1 MVASARTLQA
11 SESPISI
18 GWFQKN
24 EKSIPT
30 VKICFFGIFLGMA
43 IYIYIDRHRVEIE
56 PFAMV
61 ARNRWFIDDLPMF
74 KANHQ
79 ITI

>member
-1 MVASARTLQA
+1 VVSKKRKVNPN
-11 SESPISI
+11 SEDL
-18 GWFQKN
+18 
-24 EKSIPT
+24 
-30 VKICFFGIFLGMA
+30 FFWHLFGDG
-43 IYIYIDRHRVEIE
+43 YIYIDRHRVEIE

>member
-43 IYIYIDRHRVEIE
+43 IYIYIDTVWKLNHLLWWLEI
-56 PFAMV
+56 
-61 ARNRWFIDDLPMF
+61 DGS
-74 KANHQ
+74 
-79 ITI
+79 